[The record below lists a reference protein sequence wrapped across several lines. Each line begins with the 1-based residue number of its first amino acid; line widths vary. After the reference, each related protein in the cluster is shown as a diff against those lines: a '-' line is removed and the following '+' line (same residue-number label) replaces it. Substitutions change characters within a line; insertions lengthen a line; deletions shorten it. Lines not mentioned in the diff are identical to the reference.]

1 MFYKLRQDVPPDC
14 LKLMYNAL
22 VFTHLLYGVEVY
34 ANTCR
39 THLNKIIV
47 LNNKIIRIMLKKDI
61 RTPVAQL
68 YKSINSLTIN
78 DLHEMQLLIIIY
90 KWLYY
95 RDILPASYQNYFIVK
110 NVIHSYNVRRINDLF
125 VPRCCSKLGQRY
137 SVYRGSIFWNMLP
150 DYLKVFTEFH
160 PTYLF

>member
-1 MFYKLRQDVPPDC
+1 
-14 LKLMYNAL
+14 
-22 VFTHLLYGVEVY
+22 
-34 ANTCR
+34 
-39 THLNKIIV
+39 
-47 LNNKIIRIMLKKDI
+47 MLKKDI
-61 RTPVAQL
+61 RTPVVQL

-95 RDILPASYQNYFIVK
+95 RDTLPASYHNYFIVK

-137 SVYRGSIFWNMLP
+137 SVYRRSIFWNMLP
-150 DYLKVFTEFH
+150 DYLKVFTSLTCFKKNIKKFLTNRMH
-160 PTYLF
+160 DVR